1 MISFKLQVCMFKSQD
16 KTKNWYDYKH
26 LKEIV
31 LVQNMEAQNIFQNL
45 FFL

>member
-16 KTKNWYDYKH
+16 KTKNWYNYKH

-31 LVQNMEAQNIFQNL
+31 LGKSSYIHKQ
-45 FFL
+45 